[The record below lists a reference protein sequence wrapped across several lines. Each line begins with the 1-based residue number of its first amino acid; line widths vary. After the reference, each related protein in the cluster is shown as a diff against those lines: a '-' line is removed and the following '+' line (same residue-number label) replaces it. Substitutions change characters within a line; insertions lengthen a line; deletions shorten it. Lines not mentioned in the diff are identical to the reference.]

1 MNELHKFSLKDLQRP
16 KQDIVAY
23 FVIVSTRRKNIYFFT
38 TKSSEPPSPPPRN
51 KSGRNGVKNNRVET
65 KAVSQVLA

>member
-23 FVIVSTRRKNIYFFT
+23 FEIVSTRRENIYFFT
-38 TKSSEPPSPPPRN
+38 TQSSDPPPPGI
-51 KSGRNGVKNNRVET
+51 KVVEME
-65 KAVSQVLA
+65 

>member
-38 TKSSEPPSPPPRN
+38 TQSSDPPPRN
-51 KSGRNGVKNNRVET
+51 KSGRNRVKNNRVEA
-65 KAVSQVLA
+65 KAVSQVLV

>member
-38 TKSSEPPSPPPRN
+38 TQSSEPPPTPRN

>member
-23 FVIVSTRRKNIYFFT
+23 FVIVSTRRKKHLLFHNAEFRKT
-38 TKSSEPPSPPPRN
+38 DRN
-51 KSGRNGVKNNRVET
+51 KSGRNGVKNNRVEA

>member
-23 FVIVSTRRKNIYFFT
+23 FEIVSTRRKNIYFFT
-38 TKSSEPPSPPPRN
+38 TQSSDPPPRN
-51 KSGRNGVKNNRVET
+51 KSGRNRVKNNRVEA